1 MTEMNLSTLYL
12 NAMTTIARD
21 KAAKINVDKRA
32 AGFMLML
39 ALAFV
44 AVMPELAMAAPWD
57 STADNVLAIFT
68 GGLTRTLAIIAV
80 IACGIAAV
88 AGKLSWDW
96 AIKIIVGIVLIF
108 GSAAIVD
115 YVIAAAEA

>member
-1 MTEMNLSTLYL
+1 MNLLNHFSTLQ
-12 NAMTTIARD
+12 IAIAND
-21 KAAKINVDKRA
+21 KAAKAEIDRKALSV
-32 AGFMLML
+32 LML
-39 ALAFV
+39 LVLVFV
-44 AVMPELAMAAPWD
+44 AFTPEIAMAEPWD
-57 STADNVLAIFT
+57 NAANKVLAIFT

-80 IACGIAAV
+80 IACGIAAI

-115 YVIAAAEA
+115 YVIAASS

>member
-1 MTEMNLSTLYL
+1 
-12 NAMTTIARD
+12 MTTTTFFMNA
-21 KAAKINVDKRA
+21 KAAIAANKLAKTDADKKA
-32 AGFMLML
+32 AGFLLLL

-44 AVMPELAMAAPWD
+44 AVMPEMALAAPWD
-57 STADNVLAIFT
+57 GAANKVLEIFT

-80 IACGIAAV
+80 IACGIAAI

-108 GSAAIVD
+108 GAAAIVD
-115 YVIAAAEA
+115 YVIAAAS